1 MISRKFLGGLAVT
14 AGLLF
19 TMTGCSLKDPF
30 GIGYDSSSCEDSK
43 NFGACGSPKDLYKN
57 RDLIR
62 GVQKDYIMSG
72 IEDELF
78 FAINNEGKM
87 LVKADRDDKWMPYDG
102 SKFKKDI
109 ESRNK
114 KTKDLIEGESDQHK
128 SSQHISHDK
137 SSSRVISPIATYQN
151 DIPVTDET
159 DLSIKY
165 KEQGPL
171 IVSRTKVGDIIRD
184 NGLIQQVF
192 VANYVD
198 HANDL
203 IASHEMYVVVKDPE
217 WIVGEKTPK
226 NVKIDKMPTPIST
239 KLITDE
245 VKTTKFQ
252 EDVVDSYNSDDKEG
266 LISVMTMD
274 PKVEKEKNEDTDL
287 INSFLNSN

>member
-30 GIGYDSSSCEDSK
+30 GIGYDTSSCEDSK

-62 GVQKDYIMSG
+62 GVQKDYMMSG

-78 FAINNEGKM
+78 FAINSDGKM
-87 LVKADRDDKWMPYDG
+87 LVKADRDEKWIPYDN
-102 SKFKKDI
+102 SKFKQEID
-109 ESRNK
+109 SRNK
-114 KTKDLIEGESDQHK
+114 KTKELVDGQSGAGKYVPQGN
-128 SSQHISHDK
+128 SSA
-137 SSSRVISPIATYQN
+137 RVISPIATYQN

-198 HANDL
+198 HSNDL

-217 WIVGEKTPK
+217 WIVGERTPK
-226 NVKIDKMPTPIST
+226 NVKVDRMPTPLST

-245 VKTTKFQ
+245 TKTTQFQ

-266 LISVMTMD
+266 LISAMIMD
-274 PKVEKEKNEDTDL
+274 PKVEKEKNDDADL